1 MTMSEQQQLKKK
13 LRKTYAQLLDE
24 CESTQDK
31 LAMVYVPQL
40 CEALRDENPNMTN
53 DEIRE
58 KVFMDCRNR
67 FGWGGK
73 TGSTI
78 YHNFPS
84 WVVEDNPAHKRSVKS
99 WESRNENRI
108 KLAAVTAAKL
118 NEIDIPPPPQPKEE
132 PDEEFEYKMQEAQV
146 LEYGDT
152 KKSIRELTGA
162 ISKSGYDLIEALSNN
177 SRPPSAFSDFI
188 NDYIKKSREFRRGV
202 ILEVDENRRAELHN
216 ILSMAVEIAEDTIE
230 IIDEVDKK

>member
-1 MTMSEQQQLKKK
+1 MSEQQQLKKK
-13 LRKTYAQLLDE
+13 TRKSYAQLLDE
-24 CESTQDK
+24 CESMQNK
-31 LAMVYVPQL
+31 VAVVYVPQF
-40 CEALRDENPNMTN
+40 CEALRDENPNMTH
-53 DEIRE
+53 DEIRDQ
-58 KVFMDCRNR
+58 VFIDCRNR

-84 WVVEDNPAHKRSVKS
+84 WLVEDNPEHQKAVKR
-99 WESRNENRI
+99 WEFRQSYKNISLAESANE
-108 KLAAVTAAKL
+108 KLKQIH
-118 NEIDIPPPPQPKEE
+118 EPPKPKEE

-146 LEYGDT
+146 SEYGDT
-152 KKSIRELTGA
+152 GKSIRELTGA
-162 ISKSGYDLIEALSNN
+162 ISKAGYDLIEALSNN
-177 SRPPSAFSDFI
+177 RPPNERTDFI

-230 IIDEVDKK
+230 IIDEVDKR